1 MNMCDGECHAS
12 LVIAALLILAGAL
25 VACSP
30 PDRSAEGA
38 GTSVA
43 PDSENALMSDQ
54 PAYVQRYPCAG
65 AQAKCWGA
73 PSW

>member
-1 MNMCDGECHAS
+1 MSTRDRERQTS
-12 LVIAALLILAGAL
+12 VIVATLFILAGAL
-25 VACSP
+25 VACST
-30 PDRSAEGA
+30 PDRSTEGA

-43 PDSENALMSDQ
+43 PDSENALVIDQ